1 MFKPVH
7 GVRGSLTAPIN
18 TMATSLL
25 LDDATVCL
33 LKNMLSGSD
42 YTYLMIQT
50 GYNYEIVKTVSF
62 TGNALNVV
70 RAQDATIAQ
79 SFPSGASVVFVLSQ
93 SAIDDIV
100 SQQNIG
106 QIQITGAGIVTVTEI
121 APNQFSISAPMINI
135 TSDSEKILVGGEFP
149 NFVISSPLLS
159 DCCD

>member
-1 MFKPVH
+1 
-7 GVRGSLTAPIN
+7 
-18 TMATSLL
+18 
-25 LDDATVCL
+25 
-33 LKNMLSGSD
+33 
-42 YTYLMIQT
+42 MIQT